1 MCLCASRLQRILVLQ
16 SKKEDLSNEMSDD
29 EEKSASEGEEPVQT
43 LAASRSRR
51 DNAGKRFVLPAIR
64 LDYDPIISRKQSVNK
79 FEALKKLKEARK
91 EGKKMNYEIEEVS
104 WGPPIN
110 KF

>member
-1 MCLCASRLQRILVLQ
+1 MLQ
-16 SKKEDLSNEMSDD
+16 SKEEDLGNAMSDD

-51 DNAGKRFVLPAIR
+51 DNAGKRFVHSATQ
-64 LDYDPIISRKQSVNK
+64 LDHDPTISRKQSVNK

-104 WGPPIN
+104 CGPSLN
-110 KF
+110 KA